1 MGLRSGASIY
11 GKGSDENPPPLPFS
25 TRYPYT
31 RVMETSSES
40 QSSSGDGGECPPSR
54 TPPRRRRT
62 LHPPT
67 AAFLSTMF
75 RSFENRN
82 FLRLWLGTV
91 FLMGATQMQMLVR
104 GYLTYELTES
114 DLLVGIV
121 SAGGTLS
128 VLLFALPGGA
138 LADRVERRRLIQV
151 GQIINAL
158 LAVTVGTAI
167 LFDVIT
173 WRYLFAA
180 AVVQGIM
187 WSFLAP
193 ARQAFVPQLVGTK
206 NLGNAIALSAA
217 GMSATAVIAP
227 SIAGV
232 LYSVVGPA
240 PVYFV
245 ITAMSA
251 VAVLLTTSIPAM
263 PLDRTGT
270 KPSMLSDI
278 WDVVQFM
285 RSPFTSTLL
294 MLSDIWDGV
303 QYIMRSPFILTLLLF
318 GLSMVV
324 VVMPYRF
331 LLPVYVVEVYGR
343 GSDSLGLLLSV
354 VGIGSLAGSL
364 AIASVGKWRRGLLL
378 LGGGFAAGLA
388 LLTTSA
394 IPFYFLA
401 APFMLLLGLGD
412 AANRSLN
419 QTLIMENM
427 DDTYRGRVM
436 SLWMMNFGLMGAGI
450 LPVSFLSDFFSP
462 RIAFAFMGAVITVI
476 TLLLFVFHRRLRSVQ

>member
-1 MGLRSGASIY
+1 M
-11 GKGSDENPPPLPFS
+11 
-25 TRYPYT
+25 RYPYT
-31 RVMETSSES
+31 RAMETSSES
-40 QSSSGDGGECPPSR
+40 HSSSGDGGECPPSR
-54 TPPRRRRT
+54 TPPSRRRT

-114 DLLVGIV
+114 DWLVGIV

-128 VLLFALPGGA
+128 VLLFALFGGA

-151 GQIINAL
+151 GQVVNAL
-158 LAVTVGTAI
+158 LAVTVGAAI
-167 LFDVIT
+167 LFGVIA
-173 WRYLFAA
+173 WYYLFAA

-206 NLGNAIALSAA
+206 NLGNAIALSAS

-263 PLDRTGT
+263 PLERVGT

-278 WDVVQFM
+278 Q
-285 RSPFTSTLL
+285 
-294 MLSDIWDGV
+294 DGV
-303 QYIMRSPFILTLLLF
+303 RYIMRSPFILTLLLF

-427 DDTYRGRVM
+427 DDAYRGRVM

-476 TLLLFVFHRRLRSVQ
+476 TFLLFVFHRRLRSVQ

>member
-1 MGLRSGASIY
+1 
-11 GKGSDENPPPLPFS
+11 
-25 TRYPYT
+25 
-31 RVMETSSES
+31 
-40 QSSSGDGGECPPSR
+40 
-54 TPPRRRRT
+54 
-62 LHPPT
+62 
-67 AAFLSTMF
+67 MF
-75 RSFENRN
+75 RSFENKN

-114 DLLVGIV
+114 DWLVGIV

-128 VLLFALPGGA
+128 VLLFALFGGA

-151 GQIINAL
+151 GQTANTL
-158 LAVTVGTAI
+158 LAVAVGVAI
-167 LFDVIT
+167 HFGIIA
-173 WRYLFAA
+173 WYYLLAA
-180 AVVQGIM
+180 AVLQGVM

-193 ARQAFVPQLVGTK
+193 ARQAFVPQLVGTQ
-206 NLGNAIALSAA
+206 NLGNAIALSAS

-232 LYSVVGPA
+232 LYSLIGPA

-251 VAVLLTTSIPAM
+251 VAVLLTTSIPNM
-263 PLDRTGT
+263 PLERIGT
-270 KPSMLSDI
+270 RPSMLSDI
-278 WDVVQFM
+278 
-285 RSPFTSTLL
+285 L
-294 MLSDIWDGV
+294 DGV
-303 QYIMRSPFILTLLLF
+303 RYIMRSPFILTLLLF

-331 LLPVYVVEVYGR
+331 LMPVYVVEVYGR
-343 GSDSLGLLLSV
+343 GSDALGVLLSI

-364 AIASVGKWRRGLLL
+364 VIASVGKWRRGLLL

-394 IPFYFLA
+394 IPSYFLA

-427 DDTYRGRVM
+427 DDAYRGRVM

-450 LPVSFLSDFFSP
+450 LPASFLSDVFSP
-462 RIAFAFMGAVITVI
+462 RIAFASMGAGITVI
-476 TLLLFVFHRRLRSVQ
+476 TLLLFILHRRLRSVQ

>member
-1 MGLRSGASIY
+1 
-11 GKGSDENPPPLPFS
+11 
-25 TRYPYT
+25 
-31 RVMETSSES
+31 
-40 QSSSGDGGECPPSR
+40 
-54 TPPRRRRT
+54 
-62 LHPPT
+62 
-67 AAFLSTMF
+67 MF
-75 RSFENRN
+75 RSFENKN

-114 DLLVGIV
+114 DWLVGIV

-128 VLLFALPGGA
+128 VLLFALFGGA

-151 GQIINAL
+151 GQTANAL
-158 LAVTVGTAI
+158 LAVAVGVAI
-167 LFDVIT
+167 HFGIIA
-173 WRYLFAA
+173 WYYLLAA
-180 AVVQGIM
+180 AVLQGVM

-193 ARQAFVPQLVGTK
+193 ARQAFVPQLVGTQ
-206 NLGNAIALSAA
+206 NLGNAIALSAS

-232 LYSVVGPA
+232 LYSLIGPA

-251 VAVLLTTSIPAM
+251 VAVLLTTSIPNM
-263 PLDRTGT
+263 PLERIGT
-270 KPSMLSDI
+270 RPSMLSDI
-278 WDVVQFM
+278 
-285 RSPFTSTLL
+285 L
-294 MLSDIWDGV
+294 DGV
-303 QYIMRSPFILTLLLF
+303 RYIMRSPFILTLLLF

-331 LLPVYVVEVYGR
+331 LMPVYVVEVYGR
-343 GSDSLGLLLSV
+343 GSDALGVLLSI

-364 AIASVGKWRRGLLL
+364 VIASVGKWRRGLLL

-394 IPFYFLA
+394 IPSYLLA

-427 DDTYRGRVM
+427 DDAYRGRVM

-450 LPVSFLSDFFSP
+450 LPASFLSDVFSP
-462 RIAFAFMGAVITVI
+462 RIAFASMGAGITVI
-476 TLLLFVFHRRLRSVQ
+476 TLLLFILHRRLRSVQ

>member
-1 MGLRSGASIY
+1 MTGENVGMTVRWVCGLAVH

-114 DLLVGIV
+114 DWLVGIV

-128 VLLFALPGGA
+128 VLLFALFGGA

-151 GQIINAL
+151 GQVVNAL
-158 LAVTVGTAI
+158 LAVTVGAAI
-167 LFDVIT
+167 LFGVIA
-173 WRYLFAA
+173 WYYLFAA

-206 NLGNAIALSAA
+206 NLGNAIALSAS

-263 PLDRTGT
+263 PLERVGT

-278 WDVVQFM
+278 Q
-285 RSPFTSTLL
+285 
-294 MLSDIWDGV
+294 DGV
-303 QYIMRSPFILTLLLF
+303 RYIMRSPFILTLLLF

-427 DDTYRGRVM
+427 DDAYRGRVM

-462 RIAFAFMGAVITVI
+462 RIAFAFMGAVITVV
-476 TLLLFVFHRRLRSVQ
+476 TFLLLVFHRRLRSVQ

>member
-1 MGLRSGASIY
+1 
-11 GKGSDENPPPLPFS
+11 
-25 TRYPYT
+25 
-31 RVMETSSES
+31 
-40 QSSSGDGGECPPSR
+40 
-54 TPPRRRRT
+54 
-62 LHPPT
+62 
-67 AAFLSTMF
+67 MF

-82 FLRLWLGTV
+82 FFRLWLGTV

-114 DLLVGIV
+114 DWLVGIV

-128 VLLFALPGGA
+128 VLLFALFGGA

-151 GQIINAL
+151 GQVVNAL
-158 LAVTVGTAI
+158 LAVTVGAAI
-167 LFDVIT
+167 LFGVIA
-173 WRYLFAA
+173 WYYLFTA

-232 LYSVVGPA
+232 LYSMVGPA

-263 PLDRTGT
+263 PLERIGT

-278 WDVVQFM
+278 
-285 RSPFTSTLL
+285 R
-294 MLSDIWDGV
+294 DGV
-303 QYIMRSPFILTLLLF
+303 RYIMRSPFILTLLLF

-343 GSDSLGLLLSV
+343 GSDALGLLLSV

-364 AIASVGKWRRGLLL
+364 AIASAGKWRRGLLL

-427 DDTYRGRVM
+427 DDAYRGRVM

-462 RIAFAFMGAVITVI
+462 RIAFAFMGAAITVI
-476 TLLLFVFHRRLRSVQ
+476 TLLLLVFHRRLRSVQ

>member
-1 MGLRSGASIY
+1 
-11 GKGSDENPPPLPFS
+11 
-25 TRYPYT
+25 
-31 RVMETSSES
+31 
-40 QSSSGDGGECPPSR
+40 
-54 TPPRRRRT
+54 
-62 LHPPT
+62 
-67 AAFLSTMF
+67 MF

-82 FLRLWLGTV
+82 FFRLWLGTV

-114 DLLVGIV
+114 DWLVGIV

-128 VLLFALPGGA
+128 VLLFALFGGA

-151 GQIINAL
+151 GQVVNAL
-158 LAVTVGTAI
+158 LAVTVGAAI
-167 LFDVIT
+167 LFGVIA
-173 WRYLFAA
+173 WYYLFAA

-206 NLGNAIALSAA
+206 NLGNAIALSAS

-263 PLDRTGT
+263 PLERIGT

-278 WDVVQFM
+278 
-285 RSPFTSTLL
+285 R
-294 MLSDIWDGV
+294 DGV
-303 QYIMRSPFILTLLLF
+303 RYIMRSPFILTLLLF

-343 GSDSLGLLLSV
+343 GSDALGLLLSV

-364 AIASVGKWRRGLLL
+364 AIASAGKWRRGLLL

-427 DDTYRGRVM
+427 DDAYRGRVM

-462 RIAFAFMGAVITVI
+462 RIAFAFMGAAITVI
-476 TLLLFVFHRRLRSVQ
+476 TLLLLVFHRRLRSVQ

>member
-1 MGLRSGASIY
+1 
-11 GKGSDENPPPLPFS
+11 
-25 TRYPYT
+25 
-31 RVMETSSES
+31 
-40 QSSSGDGGECPPSR
+40 
-54 TPPRRRRT
+54 
-62 LHPPT
+62 
-67 AAFLSTMF
+67 MF
-75 RSFENRN
+75 RSFENKN

-114 DLLVGIV
+114 DWLVGIV

-128 VLLFALPGGA
+128 VLLFALFGGA

-151 GQIINAL
+151 GQTANAL
-158 LAVTVGTAI
+158 LAVAVGVAI
-167 LFDVIT
+167 HFGVIA
-173 WRYLFAA
+173 WYYLLAA
-180 AVVQGIM
+180 AVLQGVM

-193 ARQAFVPQLVGTK
+193 ARQAFVPQLVGTQ
-206 NLGNAIALSAA
+206 NLGNAIALSAS

-232 LYSVVGPA
+232 LYSLIGPA

-251 VAVLLTTSIPAM
+251 VAVLLTTSIPNM
-263 PLDRTGT
+263 PLERIGT
-270 KPSMLSDI
+270 RPSMLSDI
-278 WDVVQFM
+278 
-285 RSPFTSTLL
+285 L
-294 MLSDIWDGV
+294 DGV
-303 QYIMRSPFILTLLLF
+303 RYIMRSPFILTLLLF

-331 LLPVYVVEVYGR
+331 LMPVYVVEVYGR
-343 GSDSLGLLLSV
+343 GSDALGVLLSI

-364 AIASVGKWRRGLLL
+364 VIASVGKWRRGLLL

-394 IPFYFLA
+394 IPSYLLA

-427 DDTYRGRVM
+427 DDAYRGRVM

-450 LPVSFLSDFFSP
+450 LPASFLSDVFSP
-462 RIAFAFMGAVITVI
+462 RIAFASMGAGITVI
-476 TLLLFVFHRRLRSVQ
+476 TLLLFILHRRLRTVQ

>member
-1 MGLRSGASIY
+1 
-11 GKGSDENPPPLPFS
+11 
-25 TRYPYT
+25 
-31 RVMETSSES
+31 
-40 QSSSGDGGECPPSR
+40 
-54 TPPRRRRT
+54 
-62 LHPPT
+62 
-67 AAFLSTMF
+67 MF
-75 RSFENRN
+75 RSFENKN

-114 DLLVGIV
+114 DWLVGIV

-128 VLLFALPGGA
+128 VLLFALFGGA

-151 GQIINAL
+151 GQTANAL
-158 LAVTVGTAI
+158 LAVAVGVAIHFGVIAWYYLLAAAI
-167 LFDVIT
+167 L
-173 WRYLFAA
+173 
-180 AVVQGIM
+180 QGIM

-193 ARQAFVPQLVGTK
+193 ARQAFVPQLVGTQ
-206 NLGNAIALSAA
+206 NLGNAIALSAS

-232 LYSVVGPA
+232 LYSLIGPA

-251 VAVLLTTSIPAM
+251 VAVLLTTSIPNM
-263 PLDRTGT
+263 PLERIGT
-270 KPSMLSDI
+270 RPSMLSDI
-278 WDVVQFM
+278 
-285 RSPFTSTLL
+285 L
-294 MLSDIWDGV
+294 DGV
-303 QYIMRSPFILTLLLF
+303 RYIMRSPFILTLLLF

-331 LLPVYVVEVYGR
+331 LMPVYVVEVYGR
-343 GSDSLGLLLSV
+343 GSDALGLLLSI

-364 AIASVGKWRRGLLL
+364 VIASVGKWRRGLLL

-427 DDTYRGRVM
+427 DDAYRGRVM

-450 LPVSFLSDFFSP
+450 LPASFLSDAFSP
-462 RIAFAFMGAVITVI
+462 RIAFASMGAGITVI
-476 TLLLFVFHRRLRSVQ
+476 TLLLFILHRRLRSVQ

>member
-1 MGLRSGASIY
+1 
-11 GKGSDENPPPLPFS
+11 
-25 TRYPYT
+25 
-31 RVMETSSES
+31 
-40 QSSSGDGGECPPSR
+40 
-54 TPPRRRRT
+54 
-62 LHPPT
+62 
-67 AAFLSTMF
+67 MF
-75 RSFENRN
+75 RSFENKN

-114 DLLVGIV
+114 DWLVGIV

-128 VLLFALPGGA
+128 VLLFALFGGA

-151 GQIINAL
+151 GQTVNAL
-158 LAVTVGTAI
+158 LAVAVGVAIHFGVIAWYYLLAAAI
-167 LFDVIT
+167 L
-173 WRYLFAA
+173 
-180 AVVQGIM
+180 QGIM

-193 ARQAFVPQLVGTK
+193 ARQAFVPQLVGTQ
-206 NLGNAIALSAA
+206 NLGNAIALSAS

-232 LYSVVGPA
+232 LYSLTGPA

-251 VAVLLTTSIPAM
+251 VAVLLTTSIPNM
-263 PLDRTGT
+263 PLERIGT
-270 KPSMLSDI
+270 RPSMLSDI
-278 WDVVQFM
+278 
-285 RSPFTSTLL
+285 L
-294 MLSDIWDGV
+294 DGV
-303 QYIMRSPFILTLLLF
+303 RYIMRSPFILTLLLF

-331 LLPVYVVEVYGR
+331 LMPVYVVEVYGR
-343 GSDSLGLLLSV
+343 GSDALGLLLSI

-364 AIASVGKWRRGLLL
+364 VIASVGKWRRGLLL

-427 DDTYRGRVM
+427 DDAYRGRVM

-450 LPVSFLSDFFSP
+450 LPASFLSDAFSP
-462 RIAFAFMGAVITVI
+462 RIAFASMGAGITVI
-476 TLLLFVFHRRLRSVQ
+476 TLLLFILHRRLRSVQ

>member
-1 MGLRSGASIY
+1 
-11 GKGSDENPPPLPFS
+11 
-25 TRYPYT
+25 
-31 RVMETSSES
+31 MEPSSEPH
-40 QSSSGDGGECPPSR
+40 SSSDDGDEPSPPR
-54 TPPRRRRT
+54 TPPRKRRT
-62 LHPPT
+62 VRPPT
-67 AAFLSTMF
+67 TAVLSTMF
-75 RSFENRN
+75 RSFENKN

-114 DLLVGIV
+114 DWLVGIV

-128 VLLFALPGGA
+128 VLLFALFGGA

-151 GQIINAL
+151 GQTANAL
-158 LAVTVGTAI
+158 LAVAVGVAIHFGVIAWYYLLAAAI
-167 LFDVIT
+167 L
-173 WRYLFAA
+173 
-180 AVVQGIM
+180 QGIM

-193 ARQAFVPQLVGTK
+193 ARQAFVPQLVGTQ
-206 NLGNAIALSAA
+206 NLGNAIALSAS

-232 LYSVVGPA
+232 LYSLIGPA

-251 VAVLLTTSIPAM
+251 VAVLLTTSIPNM
-263 PLDRTGT
+263 PLERIGT
-270 KPSMLSDI
+270 RPSMLSDI
-278 WDVVQFM
+278 
-285 RSPFTSTLL
+285 L
-294 MLSDIWDGV
+294 DGV
-303 QYIMRSPFILTLLLF
+303 RYIMRSPFILTLLLF

-331 LLPVYVVEVYGR
+331 LMPVYVVEVYGR
-343 GSDSLGLLLSV
+343 GSDALGLLLSI

-364 AIASVGKWRRGLLL
+364 VIASVGKWRRGLLL

-394 IPFYFLA
+394 IPFYLLA

-427 DDTYRGRVM
+427 DDAYRGRVM

-450 LPVSFLSDFFSP
+450 LPASFLSDAFSP
-462 RIAFAFMGAVITVI
+462 RIAFASMGAGITVI
-476 TLLLFVFHRRLRSVQ
+476 TLLLFILHRRLRSVQ